1 MRLLLVLSVN
11 PVMLMIATMGPM
23 KVRQPNAK
31 VLWSWP
37 RKIVNVDQNA
47 VQIRDGGD
55 RSKTVLDG
63 GHFGKAR
70 L

>member
-23 KVRQPNAK
+23 TVRHPNAK
-31 VLWSWP
+31 VLWFWP
-37 RKIVNVDQNA
+37 KMKVNVDQNA
-47 VQIRDGGD
+47 VQIRNGGH
-55 RSKTVLDG
+55 RRKKVG